1 MMSRITRQGIYILLI
16 SVFLLTFVLIFSFS
30 SLIPEGKEYRKE
42 KAQLLVQKNDFYRY
56 QNFETQTYDTLKKL
70 QSDNRH
76 IITAFD
82 KEFLPERFVKKYKS
96 SFKSLK
102 IIKTKSLDLEEGFCV
117 YDVKISSQ
125 ISTPTVFYKFL
136 DEINKSD
143 WIVGINFPIEFVR
156 EGEVLNSSF
165 KMKVYSNS
173 KDLNTSK
180 LEKK

>member
-1 MMSRITRQGIYILLI
+1 MISITRQSIYILFI
-16 SVFLLTFVLIFSFS
+16 SVFLFAFVLIFSFS

-42 KAQLLVQKNDFYRY
+42 KAQLLTQKKDLQRY
-56 QNFETQTYDTLKKL
+56 QDFQTQTYDTLKKL

-82 KEFLPERFVKKYKS
+82 KEFLPDRFIKKYKN
-96 SFKSLK
+96 SFNSLEITK
-102 IIKTKSLDLEEGFCV
+102 IKTLDLEEGFNV
-117 YDVKISSQ
+117 YDVKTSSQ

-143 WIVGINFPIEFVR
+143 WIIGINFPIEFKR
-156 EGEVLNSSF
+156 DGDILNSSF

-173 KDLNTSK
+173 KDLNRSK